1 MSSSSTA
8 ALAKDNLV
16 PSNQLCHNTYVLLKK
31 YRDIV
36 WSLEL
41 SVQRLQNDFEKE
53 YGSSI
58 EDYLDTI
65 YLAGAELSGTRLE
78 YHSKCIDRSH
88 KMIKIINHAIGVL
101 RSKHKKGEMYYW
113 ILYYSFLSPQ
123 QLSDVQEIIE
133 KLSPHIRRISYRSYY
148 RKRQE
153 ALNELSTVLWAYT
166 SKDTWK
172 ILNEFIPEH

>member
-1 MSSSSTA
+1 MSSSNSA
-8 ALAKDNLV
+8 VAAKDIPVTVDN
-16 PSNQLCHNTYVLLKK
+16 LCHNTYLLLKK

-58 EDYLDTI
+58 EDYLDTVF
-65 YLAGAELSGTRLE
+65 LAGAELSGTKLE

-88 KMIKIINHAIGVL
+88 KMIKIINHAIAVL

-123 QLSDVQEIIE
+123 QMGDAQEIIE
-133 KLSPHIRRISYRSYY
+133 KLTPHIRRISYRSYY

-166 SKDTWK
+166 SKDTLE
-172 ILNEFIPEH
+172 ILNQFIPEQ

>member
-1 MSSSSTA
+1 MGSPA
-8 ALAKDNLV
+8 AVKKGYQDNA
-16 PSNQLCHNTYVLLKK
+16 SKLCHNTYVLLKK

-36 WSLEL
+36 WSIEL
-41 SVQRLQNDFEKE
+41 SVQKLQNDFEKE

-58 EDYLDTI
+58 ENYLDTI
-65 YLAGAELSGTRLE
+65 YLAGAELSGSRLE

-88 KMIKIINHAIGVL
+88 QMIRLINQAIGVL
-101 RSKHKKGEMYYW
+101 RSKHKKGEAYYW

-123 QLSDVQEIIE
+123 QLEDVQEIID

-153 ALNELSTVLWAYT
+153 AINELSTALWAYT
-166 SKDTWK
+166 SKDAVD
-172 ILNEFIPEH
+172 ILNEFIPEQ